1 MTYLERR
8 TILSHQQIRCIP
20 VIPLRRVPLLR
31 SCWSYS
37 TVKSSLPEQNPS
49 LQLTPSSNVERPHR
63 GRLKLKEDEV
73 KDEAPPI
80 MSPPKLVGRNPIP
93 VGDTDTAAHY
103 SSSDSDLETVHI
115 PISDTEAV
123 HLTQAERNSI
133 VKMETC
139 LGQLTRDQL
148 YEVTENS
155 LEIPVDDHDPDRSVQ
170 IDAVYG
176 SVQIEAVDRDSPTID
191 RGDRHFIGCL
201 FHSKQSNRRYLLPL
215 ML

>member
-1 MTYLERR
+1 M
-8 TILSHQQIRCIP
+8 P
-20 VIPLRRVPLLR
+20 
-31 SCWSYS
+31 
-37 TVKSSLPEQNPS
+37 NG
-49 LQLTPSSNVERPHR
+49 HR

-73 KDEAPPI
+73 KDEAPP
-80 MSPPKLVGRNPIP
+80 MSPPKPVGRNPIP

-123 HLTQAERNSI
+123 HLTQAECNSI
-133 VKMETC
+133 VKLETC
-139 LGQLTRDQL
+139 LGQLARRDQL

-176 SVQIEAVDRDSPTID
+176 SVQIEAVDR
-191 RGDRHFIGCL
+191 GARHFIGCL
-201 FHSKQSNRRYLLPL
+201 FHSKQSNRRYLLQK
-215 ML
+215 MQVFQ